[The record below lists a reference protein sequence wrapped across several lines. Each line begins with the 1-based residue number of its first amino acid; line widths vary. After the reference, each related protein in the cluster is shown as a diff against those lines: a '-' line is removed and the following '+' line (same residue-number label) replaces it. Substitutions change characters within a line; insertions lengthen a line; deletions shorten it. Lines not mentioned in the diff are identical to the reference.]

1 MQDDSLT
8 GEAASMDVATTKNM
22 QRLVQIGNDRLKKPV
37 SRVNLDTGRYEQVSG
52 EGTNEEALI
61 RFANLLSQQR
71 KIRQPVDQF
80 VFSTRKIL

>member
-22 QRLVQIGNDRLKKPV
+22 QRLVEIGNDRLKKPV
-37 SRVNLDTGRYEQVSG
+37 SRVNLDTGRYEEISG

-61 RFANLLSQQR
+61 RFAKLLSQQR
-71 KIRQPVDQF
+71 KIHQPVDQF
-80 VFSTRKIL
+80 ASIRKIL